1 MATKMPLGSFDDFFG
16 REEQM
21 EEEDECDEDE
31 DEDEDEDGIEEDEDD
46 EQEPPESIWMGGG

>member
-31 DEDEDEDGIEEDEDD
+31 DEDEDGIEEDEDD